1 MPRSRFSLTISI
13 AESTS
18 FAFSSTRSII
28 QAYFFFRTTSS
39 ITLIMLLKN
48 MLSMPF
54 TRMAIA
60 LAFDRFRFLALLF
73 GT

>member
-18 FAFSSTRSII
+18 FAFSSTRSIM

-54 TRMAIA
+54 TRIAIA

>member
-18 FAFSSTRSII
+18 FAFSSTRSIM
-28 QAYFFFRTTSS
+28 QEYFFFRTTSS

>member
-1 MPRSRFSLTISI
+1 MPRNRFSLTISI

-18 FAFSSTRSII
+18 FAFSSTRSIM

>member
-18 FAFSSTRSII
+18 FAFSSTRSIM